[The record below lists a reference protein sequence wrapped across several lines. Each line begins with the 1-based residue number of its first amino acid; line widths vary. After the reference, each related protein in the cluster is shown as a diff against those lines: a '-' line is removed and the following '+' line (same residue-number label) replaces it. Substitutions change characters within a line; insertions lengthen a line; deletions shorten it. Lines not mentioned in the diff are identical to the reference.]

1 MKKTFAF
8 NPLSM
13 PTYVMAKPNGSSC
26 NLDCSYCY
34 YLEKENLYKNRKHF
48 RMSDETLEKYIESY
62 IQAQPVP
69 EVLFTWH
76 GGETLL
82 RDISFYQKALALQR
96 KYGAGRHIDNSLQT
110 NGTLLTDEWCK
121 FFKDNNFLIGIS
133 IDGPEHCHDV
143 YRKNK
148 GGKDTFKQ
156 VMRGIELLQKHGVM
170 FNTLSVIN
178 DYNVDYPLEIYN
190 FFKSIGSQ
198 YMQFSPIV
206 EKISNS
212 RPDGLKLLPP
222 DGLGSDDAVLAPWTV
237 SAKKFGEFYIT
248 IFNEWVRNDVGK
260 FYIQL
265 FDLALAGTVGKPP
278 GVCIFSETCGH
289 ATVMEFNGD
298 VYACD
303 HYVFPEYKIGN
314 VKTHTI
320 FEMLFSENQKR
331 FGADKRDKLP
341 TQCRECEFLRLCHG
355 ECPKNRIIKTKT
367 GEPGLNYLCEGY
379 YAFWKHSQ
387 PYMEFMANELH
398 FKRPPANVMSFAD
411 VIRKKQIEKTL

>member
-26 NLDCSYCY
+26 NLNCSYCY
-34 YLEKENLYKNRKHF
+34 YLEKENLYQNRKHLQ
-48 RMSDETLEKYIESY
+48 MSDATLEKYVESY

-82 RDISFYQKALALQR
+82 RDISFYQKALSYQK
-96 KYGAGRHIDNSLQT
+96 KYGRGRHIDNSLQT

-148 GGKDTFKQ
+148 GGKATFKQ
-156 VMRGIELLQKHGVM
+156 VMRGIELLQKHEVM

-190 FFKSIGSQ
+190 FFKSIGTQ

-222 DGLGSDDAVLAPWTV
+222 DGLGSDDAVLAPWSV
-237 SAKKFGEFYIT
+237 SAKKFGEFYIA
-248 IFNEWVRNDVGK
+248 IFDEWVRNDVGK
-260 FYIQL
+260 YYIQL
-265 FDLALAGTVGKPP
+265 FDSALAGTVGEQP

-289 ATVMEFNGD
+289 ATAMEFNGD
-298 VYACD
+298 IYSCD

-314 VKTHTI
+314 INTHTVY
-320 FEMLFSENQKR
+320 EMVFSEKQKR
-331 FGADKRDKLP
+331 FGADKRDTLP
-341 TQCRECEFLRLCHG
+341 TQCRKCEFLRLCHG

-398 FKRPPANVMSFAD
+398 YKRPPANVMHFAEM
-411 VIRKKQIEKTL
+411 IGKK